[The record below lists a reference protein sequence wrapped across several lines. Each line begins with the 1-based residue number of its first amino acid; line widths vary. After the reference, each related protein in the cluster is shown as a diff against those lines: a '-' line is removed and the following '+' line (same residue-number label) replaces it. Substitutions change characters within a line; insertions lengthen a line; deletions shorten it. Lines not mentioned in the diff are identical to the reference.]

1 MMKIY
6 YFLCLLL
13 VSNVVLA
20 QESNYLITYK
30 RSNNG
35 KFDDKQNPTLVY
47 AGTDQTTITNQQIIK
62 GIARVPYEQY
72 YVNRTNSAYYKIT
85 TFENGRQIATVDST
99 VFAKQKFTITDE
111 SKIILGHKVRK
122 ATTSVNSNTIDLWY
136 TEELGIKASPVEL
149 GQNLGLV
156 LEMVRNGNSTVTA
169 TNIEK
174 IKSIPNAIKLPTISS
189 FVNELT
195 YKDFL
200 WKSRF
205 VSIPIFT
212 KQRIR
217 YSDQIQSDSIL
228 RFAGGTV
235 IVRKIKVPELK
246 RNEGQAFIEVVQ
258 QSKGDAYDRTGSVFL
273 IPTDQDINFLEG
285 MKAGINTLPV
295 YENGNGK
302 KYHGMTLTATY
313 EPVIELMRFFT
324 PFGVSQFNHIQIK
337 GKHWQD
343 SVSYR
348 QDISELLPRFAGK
361 EVYIGTY
368 IGNYDK
374 EGHEVTVSLTIHPG
388 RPQMAEGAQVLSLF
402 NTANVMEMGGQEYPT
417 MFNQDNGVEVTFEL
431 AQEAKNVQLRY
442 ITTGHGGWGNGDEFV
457 PKPNSIFLD
466 GQQVFKFTPWRT
478 ECGSYRLSNPASGN
492 FESGLS
498 SSDLSRSNWCPG
510 TVTNPIYI
518 DLGNLKAGKHTIK
531 VYIPQGAPEGT
542 SLSYWNVSG
551 ALLYYN

>member
-1 MMKIY
+1 MKIY
-6 YFLCLLL
+6 YFLFILLAC
-13 VSNVVLA
+13 NPIFA
-20 QESNYLITYK
+20 QQSNYLITYK
-30 RSNNG
+30 RSSNG
-35 KFDDKQNPTLVY
+35 KFAEKQNPTLVY
-47 AGTDQTTITNQQIIK
+47 ARPDQTSITSQQIID
-62 GIARVPYEQY
+62 GGARMPYEQY
-72 YVNRTNSAYYKIT
+72 YVDRQNGAYYKLT
-85 TFENGRQIATVDST
+85 TFEGGRQIATVDS
-99 VFAKQKFTITDE
+99 AILGKQKLTITEE
-111 SKIILGHKVRK
+111 SKTILGYKVRK
-122 ATTSVNSNTIDLWY
+122 ATTSVNSNTIDLWF
-136 TEELGIKASPVEL
+136 TDAIGVKGSPVEL
-149 GQNLGLV
+149 GQNLGMV

-169 TNIEK
+169 TKIEK
-174 IKSIPNAIKLPTISS
+174 VKSIPDAVKLPSISS
-189 FVNELT
+189 FVDELT
-195 YKDFL
+195 YKDLL

-205 VSIPIFT
+205 VNVPVFT

-217 YSDQIQSDSIL
+217 YGDNVKSDSIL

-235 IVRKIKVPELK
+235 IVRKVKIPELK
-246 RNEGQAFIEVVQ
+246 KNEGQAFVEVVQ

-273 IPTDQDINFLEG
+273 IPTDRDINFLEG
-285 MKAGINTLPV
+285 MKAGMNTLPI

-302 KYHGMTLTATY
+302 KYQGMTLTQSY

-324 PFGVSQFNHIQIK
+324 PFGVSQFNHIQLK

-374 EGHEVTVSLTIHPG
+374 EGHEVSVSITIHPG
-388 RPQMAEGAQVLSLF
+388 RPQMAGGAQVLSLF
-402 NTANVMEMGGQEYPT
+402 NTTNVMEMGGQEYPT
-417 MFNQDNGVEVTFEL
+417 MFDQDKGVEVKFTL
-431 AQEAKNVQLRY
+431 AQDAKNAQLRY

-457 PKPNSIFLD
+457 PKPNSVFVD
-466 GQQVFKFTPWRT
+466 GQSTFKFTPWRT

-518 DLGNLKAGKHTIK
+518 DLGDLKAGEHTIR
-531 VYIPQGAPEGT
+531 VHIPQGAPEGT

-551 ALLYYN
+551 SLLYYN